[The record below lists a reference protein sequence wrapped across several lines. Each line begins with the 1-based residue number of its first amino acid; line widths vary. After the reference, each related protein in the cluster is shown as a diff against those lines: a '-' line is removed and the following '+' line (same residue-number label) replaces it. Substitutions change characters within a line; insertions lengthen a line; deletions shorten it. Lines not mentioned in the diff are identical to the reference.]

1 MRGLD
6 LRSIY
11 LQEKFGQERGRAIA
25 KKKWTRRSSPICV
38 KLRAFRVPDAVQ
50 RSDAPL
56 IRTFAKVVCPR
67 SIARSTLRR
76 RGRGNA
82 MKFPRRRF
90 LYLAAGA
97 AALAAVSPIAR
108 AQTYPTRPIR
118 LVIPFPPGGAFDAVG
133 RPLADKMKPL
143 LGTVVVENIG
153 GGGASLGAAAVAR
166 ARPDGYTILLGGTQ
180 THVNEAL
187 LKSRPLYDPVKD
199 LDPIAGV
206 AANVLCIAVHPAV
219 PVQTLAELIAYAKAN
234 PGKLSYGHAGVGSIQ
249 HLTGELFKSLAGT
262 PEIVQVPYRGTG
274 PVITDLAGGQIPIGL
289 PGVTGQVLEL
299 HRSGRMRVLAV
310 TSLTRLVAAPEL
322 PTAAELGFPG
332 MTVTGSIGLL
342 APAGTP
348 IGIIEQ
354 IAQASRTAVAE
365 SAYQQMLIEAGIEPT
380 LDSSPEKFRGSLAA
394 DVALWTPVV
403 KALGLKID

>member
-1 MRGLD
+1 
-6 LRSIY
+6 
-11 LQEKFGQERGRAIA
+11 
-25 KKKWTRRSSPICV
+25 
-38 KLRAFRVPDAVQ
+38 
-50 RSDAPL
+50 
-56 IRTFAKVVCPR
+56 
-67 SIARSTLRR
+67 
-76 RGRGNA
+76 
-82 MKFPRRRF
+82 
-90 LYLAAGA
+90 
-97 AALAAVSPIAR
+97 
-108 AQTYPTRPIR
+108 
-118 LVIPFPPGGAFDAVG
+118 
-133 RPLADKMKPL
+133 
-143 LGTVVVENIG
+143 
-153 GGGASLGAAAVAR
+153 
-166 ARPDGYTILLGGTQ
+166 
-180 THVNEAL
+180 
-187 LKSRPLYDPVKD
+187 

-234 PGKLSYGHAGVGSIQ
+234 PGKLSYGHSGVGSIQ
-249 HLTGELFKSLAGT
+249 HLAGELFKSLAGT

-365 SAYQQMLIEAGIEPT
+365 PAYQQMLIEAGIEPT

>member
-1 MRGLD
+1 
-6 LRSIY
+6 
-11 LQEKFGQERGRAIA
+11 
-25 KKKWTRRSSPICV
+25 
-38 KLRAFRVPDAVQ
+38 
-50 RSDAPL
+50 
-56 IRTFAKVVCPR
+56 
-67 SIARSTLRR
+67 
-76 RGRGNA
+76 
-82 MKFPRRRF
+82 MKRPRRRF
-90 LYLAAGA
+90 LYLGAGA
-97 AALAAVSPIAR
+97 AALAAVSRIAR

-206 AANVLCIAVHPAV
+206 AANVLCIAVHPTV
-219 PVQTLAELIAYAKAN
+219 PVQTLKELIAYAKAN
-234 PGKLSYGHAGVGSIQ
+234 PGKLSYGHSGVGSIQ
-249 HLTGELFKSLAGT
+249 HLAGELFKSLAGT

-274 PVITDLAGGQIPIGL
+274 PVITDLAGGQIPMGV
-289 PGVTGQVLEL
+289 PGVTGQVIEF
-299 HRSGRMRVLAV
+299 HRSGKMRVLAV
-310 TSLTRLVAAPEL
+310 TSPTRLIAAPEL

-354 IAQASRTAVAE
+354 IAQAARTAVAE
-365 SAYQQMLIEAGIEPT
+365 PAYKQMLIDAGIEPT
-380 LDSSPEKFRGSLAA
+380 LDSNPEKFRRSLAA
-394 DVALWTPVV
+394 DIALWTPVV
-403 KALGLKID
+403 KTLALKID